1 VIDGL
6 PGNTSVTLLVKATG
20 LRNCETSAAS
30 IPVSATTLSTREIFV
45 PNVFTPN
52 GDGKNDVLKVYGNYI
67 GSVDFRI
74 FNQWG
79 QLIFS
84 TTDVSVGWDGKHK
97 GQLQPVGVYAYTL
110 KLVRLDGT
118 TVTKKGSV
126 NLIQ

>member
-1 VIDGL
+1 L

-20 LRNCETSAAS
+20 PNSCQTSAAS
-30 IPVSATTLSTREIFV
+30 LPVSATTLSTREIFV

-52 GDGKNDVLKVYGNYI
+52 GDGKNDVLRVYGNYI
-67 GSVDFRI
+67 RSVDFKI

-84 TTDVSVGWDGKHK
+84 TTDATAGWDGKHK
-97 GQLQPVGVYAYTL
+97 GQLQPVGVYSYTL
-110 KLVRLDGT
+110 KLVRQDGT
-118 TVTKKGSV
+118 TVTKKGAV